1 MSAAKWQHCTRREFL
16 SGSTALGLSAA
27 CILPVGNAA
36 ATPDKE
42 RVYRVGVINAARG
55 NLHSW
60 HFFQAFHSSIDMD
73 ALAKNQRKQMGEMY
87 RKWLRN
93 PQVVGAEPPFLDTRI
108 THVFDKDAEAAGQFA
123 EVFSGVRPV
132 KKVEQM
138 VREVDAVLLGDA
150 IGNGEDHF
158 DLIAPALEAGLPTFC
173 DKPLADKPTRAAEI
187 LSLAE
192 KHGTPLMSSSLF
204 RHFAEVLHVARLR
217 ETGEFGKLQW
227 LTVGYGAACID
238 NFIPVYAIHPVWAV
252 AAICGVGFE
261 GASLV
266 RYEGS
271 CLLTITFQN
280 RPPATVWMGG
290 DNQGTAHFSQKSET
304 FALFGSDS
312 GNVKWHARY
321 SRTVAHLVQ
330 TIREMIRSKRQP
342 FSSRELLEV
351 VAATHAAIKSVQEN
365 GRVVA
370 LEEVL

>member
-1 MSAAKWQHCTRREFL
+1 MPAAQRQHCSRREFI
-16 SGSTALGLSAA
+16 SGSTALGLCAA
-27 CILPVGNAA
+27 NVLPVGNALA
-36 ATPDKE
+36 VRDKQ
-42 RVYRVGVINAARG
+42 RVFRIGVINAARG
-55 NLHSW
+55 NLHTW
-60 HFFQAFHSSIDMD
+60 HFFQGFHSSVDMD
-73 ALAKNQRKQMGEMY
+73 ALSNYQRKQMGEMY
-87 RKWLRN
+87 SKWLRN
-93 PQVVGAEPPFLDTRI
+93 PEVVGAEPPFKDTRI
-108 THVFDKDAEAAGQFA
+108 THVFDKDAKAAKQFA
-123 EVFSGVRPV
+123 AVFTGVQPV
-132 KKVEQM
+132 KKVEKM
-138 VREVDAVLLGDA
+138 VGEVDAVLLGDA

-173 DKPLADKPTRAAEI
+173 DKPLADNPARAAAI

-204 RHFAEVLHVARLR
+204 RHFAEVRQMARLR
-217 ETGEFGKLQW
+217 QTGEFGKLQW

-238 NFIPVYAIHPVWAV
+238 NFIPIYAIHPVWAV
-252 AAICGVGFE
+252 AAISGIGFE

-271 CLLTITFQN
+271 GLLAITFKD

-290 DNQGTAHFSQKSET
+290 DNRGTAHFSQKKKT

-312 GNVKWHARY
+312 GNVTWLARY
-321 SRTVAHLVQ
+321 SRTVAHLAE
-330 TIREMIRSKRQP
+330 TIREMIRSKQQP

-351 VAATHAAIKSVQEN
+351 IAVTHAALKSAREN